1 MPNGSNKLLSGV
13 YRISDY
19 LDKQAVREKEKKK
32 ERLLSVLPTYIEQQ
46 ISGITD
52 EKTLLSTV
60 PKLSAELY
68 QYGAD
73 VGSAAS
79 QILGNLAQTKYREL
93 TLDKQT
99 KQQTDTLEIL
109 GETYKGLTFDYGGN
123 QNATMGD
130 ILDDLRGKGYTP
142 DTIGSQIGN
151 ILKSTAFQETGQVT
165 EKGGKTFYSEYSISP
180 KGTVKAGTSFQ
191 INEDTQ
197 GRRTLDDLNTPNTTE
212 QLPITPEVL
221 EYYEGKDKFDRQLQK
236 QFGLMEQREINA
248 RKRKIAD
255 VKLQTEAQRF
265 YDKVSNEPVYAKF
278 NPETFETTYY
288 KKGKEQVITD
298 ISPTP
303 FFKDTEIPV
312 TDLSTIGKVG
322 QQGRTGTDEL
332 TPSRIDQDVQD
343 KNRTL
348 QGIGEQ
354 ILAAKVPEEG
364 FGFTGAIDE
373 EDIMDIDPRTGALS
387 FYNRA
392 NIEDVVNKNPNHKIT
407 YLGQEMRLIDVWNI
421 YLSLETKSQIST
433 TGITPGVTSGQTPKL
448 DYDKVK

>member
-197 GRRTLDDLNTPNTTE
+197 GRRTMDDLNTPNTTE

-343 KNRTL
+343 KN
-348 QGIGEQ
+348 
-354 ILAAKVPEEG
+354 
-364 FGFTGAIDE
+364 
-373 EDIMDIDPRTGALS
+373 
-387 FYNRA
+387 
-392 NIEDVVNKNPNHKIT
+392 
-407 YLGQEMRLIDVWNI
+407 
-421 YLSLETKSQIST
+421 
-433 TGITPGVTSGQTPKL
+433 
-448 DYDKVK
+448 